1 MHFLRPFAVTLL
13 LLSFRTVPAS
23 AQKAAPLP
31 SGPPSS
37 SEEDLEV
44 IPVYS
49 NQPNQVQPNFYM
61 IAGAGG
67 NIAVQ
72 IGPDGVLLVDT
83 GTAQMTGRVLA
94 EIRKLSAQSI
104 RFIINT
110 SAAADHAGGN
120 ATLSRAV
127 QTPLQGGGGPEG
139 MAAAPA
145 AVIIGS
151 ENLLNRMSAP
161 TGKQAAFPLAAWP
174 TDTFFLKQKPMYFN
188 REGIQIIAEPGAG
201 TDANNIVF
209 FRRSDVIVAG
219 DIMDSTHFPVIDVE
233 KGGNIQKEI
242 DALNQIIELA
252 IPSIPMVWQ
261 EGGTRVIPGHG
272 WVSEQA
278 DVVEYRDMVT
288 IIRDRVQ
295 DLIKKGMTLEQV
307 KVANPAQGYRSQYGS
322 DSGPWTT
329 DMFIEAIYKSLAP
342 KK

>member
-1 MHFLRPFAVTLL
+1 MNLVKAFAVTVLL
-13 LLSFRTVPAS
+13 YCWLTPAS

-31 SGPPSS
+31 SG
-37 SEEDLEV
+37 EDLEV
-44 IPVYS
+44 IE
-49 NQPNQVQPNFYM
+49 VQPNFYM

-72 IGPDGVLLVDT
+72 LGPDGILLVDT
-83 GTAQMTGRVLA
+83 GTAQMTDRVLA
-94 EIRKLSAQSI
+94 EIRKLSTGSI

-110 SAAADHAGGN
+110 SAAEDHAGGN
-120 ATLSRAV
+120 EKLSRAV
-127 QTPLQGGGGPEG
+127 KTPLNGGAGPEG
-139 MAAAPA
+139 MAGRPA
-145 AVIIGS
+145 AIIIGS

-209 FRRSDVIVAG
+209 FHRSDVIVAG

-233 KGGNIQKEI
+233 KGGGIQQEI
-242 DALNQIIELA
+242 AALNQIIELA
-252 IPSIPMVWQ
+252 IPSIPLVWQ

-307 KVANPAQGYRSQYGS
+307 KAANPAQGYRSQYGS

-329 DMFIEAIYKSLAP
+329 DKFIEAIYRSLAP

>member
-1 MHFLRPFAVTLL
+1 MNFAKAFTVTGLMVYCWL
-13 LLSFRTVPAS
+13 TAAS
-23 AQKAAPLP
+23 AQKTAPLP
-31 SGPPSS
+31 SGA
-37 SEEDLEV
+37 DLEV
-44 IPVYS
+44 IE
-49 NQPNQVQPNFYM
+49 VQPNFYM

-72 IGPDGVLLVDT
+72 LGPDGILLVDT
-83 GTAQMTGRVLA
+83 GAAQMTDRVLA
-94 EIRKLSAQSI
+94 EIRKLSAGSI

-110 SAAADHAGGN
+110 SAAEDHAGGN
-120 ATLSRAV
+120 EKLSRAV
-127 QTPLQGGGGPEG
+127 KTPLNGGAGPEG
-139 MAAAPA
+139 MAGPPA
-145 AVIIGS
+145 AIIIGS

-209 FRRSDVIVAG
+209 FHRSDVIVAG

-233 KGGNIQKEI
+233 KGGGIQQEI
-242 DALNQIIELA
+242 AALNQIIELA
-252 IPSIPMVWQ
+252 IPSIPLVWQ

-307 KVANPAQGYRSQYGS
+307 KAANPAQGYRSQYGS
-322 DSGPWTT
+322 DTGPWTT
-329 DMFIEAIYKSLAP
+329 DLFIEAVYRSLAP

>member
-1 MHFLRPFAVTLL
+1 MNFAKPFPVTLL
-13 LLSFRTVPAS
+13 LLCCWLTPSP
-23 AQKAAPLP
+23 AQKAVPLP
-31 SGPPSS
+31 SG
-37 SEEDLEV
+37 EDLEV
-44 IPVYS
+44 IE
-49 NQPNQVQPNFYM
+49 VQPNFYM

-72 IGPDGVLLVDT
+72 LGPDGILLVDT
-83 GTAQMTGRVLA
+83 GTAQMTDRVLA
-94 EIRKLSAQSI
+94 EIRKLSAGSI

-110 SAAADHAGGN
+110 SAADDHAGGN
-120 ATLSRAV
+120 EKLSRAV
-127 QTPLQGGGGPEG
+127 KTPLNGGAGPEG
-139 MAAAPA
+139 MVGPPSAI
-145 AVIIGS
+145 IIGS

-161 TGKQAAFPLAAWP
+161 TGKQAAFPVAAWP

-209 FRRSDVIVAG
+209 FHRSDVIVAG
-219 DIMDSTHFPVIDVE
+219 DIMDSTHFPVIDIE
-233 KGGNIQKEI
+233 KGGGIQQEI
-242 DALNQIIELA
+242 AALNQIIELA
-252 IPSIPMVWQ
+252 IPSIPLVWQ

-307 KVANPAQGYRSQYGS
+307 KAANPAQGYRSQYGS

-329 DMFIEAIYKSLAP
+329 DKFIEAIYRSLAP

>member
-1 MHFLRPFAVTLL
+1 MNFAKQSAARRFAIATLL
-13 LLSFRTVPAS
+13 VLSRWLPHAS
-23 AQKAAPLP
+23 AQQT
-31 SGPPSS
+31 GPQASPQSS
-37 SEEDLEV
+37 EDLEV
-44 IPVYS
+44 I
-49 NQPNQVQPNFYM
+49 QVQPNFYM

-94 EIRKLSAQSI
+94 EIHKLSSQSI

-120 ATLSRAV
+120 EKLSRSV
-127 QTPLQGGGGPEG
+127 QTSLQGGGGPEG
-139 MAAAPA
+139 MAGAPA

-174 TDTFFLKQKPMYFN
+174 TETFFLKQKPMYFN
-188 REGIQIIAEPGAG
+188 REGIQIIAQPGAG
-201 TDANNIVF
+201 TDANSIVF

-219 DIMDSTHFPVIDVE
+219 DIIDSTHFPVIDIE
-233 KGGNIQKEI
+233 KGGDIQKEI
-242 DALNQIIELA
+242 DALNQIIEMA
-252 IPSIPMVWQ
+252 IPSIPLVWQ

-295 DLIKKGMTLEQV
+295 DLIQKGMTLEQV
-307 KVANPAQGYRSQYGS
+307 KAANPAQGYRSQYGS

-329 DMFIEAIYKSLAP
+329 DMFVEAIYRSLT
-342 KK
+342 K